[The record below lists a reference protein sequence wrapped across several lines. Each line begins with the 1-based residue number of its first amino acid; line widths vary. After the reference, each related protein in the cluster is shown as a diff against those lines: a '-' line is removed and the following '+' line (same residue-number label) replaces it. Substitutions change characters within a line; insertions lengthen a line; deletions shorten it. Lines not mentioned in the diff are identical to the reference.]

1 MILRT
6 IFITIF
12 LLSSYSFIKMA
23 LGEIKKEDV
32 KKVFIYG
39 MLAFVTG
46 VTVAVDILSSL
57 IADLIR

>member
-6 IFITIF
+6 IFITVF
-12 LLSSYSFIKMA
+12 LLSSYNFFTMV
-23 LGEIKKEDV
+23 LGEIKKEDI

-46 VTVAVDILSSL
+46 VTVSVDIVSSMIIEL
-57 IADLIR
+57 IK